1 MRTAQTGQDCA
12 KNLNI
17 LWFEPIE
24 KASAHY
30 SCPFVQALCVHV
42 SYAPF
47 ICVCPRVS
55 CNTKLYQC
63 LILLKSSSHKTSQ
76 FNLLFDELWLKLR
89 LGTWVFWFDI
99 VQLVGVIFDI
109 VWYDSWVDS
118 SCTVYIVQCT
128 LYSVQSIKSL
138 DSKSSIPC
146 SLIET
151 EKWAV
156 TV

>member
-63 LILLKSSSHKTSQ
+63 LILLKSSSHKTSK
-76 FNLLFDELWLKLR
+76 FNLLLFDELWLKLR
-89 LGTWVFWFDI
+89 WLGTWVFWFDI
-99 VQLVGVIFDI
+99 VQLVGAIFDI
-109 VWYDSWVDS
+109 VWYGS
-118 SCTVYIVQCT
+118 
-128 LYSVQSIKSL
+128 
-138 DSKSSIPC
+138 
-146 SLIET
+146 
-151 EKWAV
+151 
-156 TV
+156 

>member
-89 LGTWVFWFDI
+89 WLGTWVFWFDI
-99 VQLVGVIFDI
+99 VQLVGAIFDI
-109 VWYDSWVDS
+109 VWYGS
-118 SCTVYIVQCT
+118 
-128 LYSVQSIKSL
+128 
-138 DSKSSIPC
+138 
-146 SLIET
+146 
-151 EKWAV
+151 
-156 TV
+156 

>member
-17 LWFEPIE
+17 PWFEPIE

-63 LILLKSSSHKTSQ
+63 LYFTEKLKSQ
-76 FNLLFDELWLKLR
+76 NLFDEVWLKLR

-109 VWYDSWVDS
+109 VWYDS
-118 SCTVYIVQCT
+118 
-128 LYSVQSIKSL
+128 
-138 DSKSSIPC
+138 
-146 SLIET
+146 
-151 EKWAV
+151 
-156 TV
+156 